1 LHAEDSFSKQYPRR
15 SVGWAILDVVA
26 YPDLVPYQ
34 NDKVEYPIQII
45 GAHKQVLDLDYTVK
59 EG

>member
-1 LHAEDSFSKQYPRR
+1 M
-15 SVGWAILDVVA
+15 LDVVD

-45 GAHKQVLDLDYTVK
+45 GAFKQVLELDYTVK
-59 EG
+59 EGQDLYMAAETYA